1 MQADRDSER
10 DKTRVEAL
18 PLICPVCNFFFVSWE
33 VKSFG
38 YETRRTDFRPNY
50 QGDNPMKLYYHL
62 CTKCRFCAEE
72 EYFRLELHWNKR
84 MSLEDGLEELY
95 LKYGEGITRS
105 MAAKLH
111 YSAHVAQLLNK
122 LGLIEEP
129 LHDQTMAF
137 VQAFWWSE
145 PDEASKFG
153 DAALGRLKD
162 AVDRLE
168 KGSEDYLYMLYMIG
182 EISRRLGRAMDA
194 RLYFEMLL
202 GLRQEKLNE
211 SNKFLFDLA
220 NQQMTEP
227 KDLMIEESLNPYKD
241 DGKTSGKGTRTV

>member
-1 MQADRDSER
+1 MQADRDDER
-10 DKTRVEAL
+10 DKTRVEPL

-62 CTKCRFCAEE
+62 CNKCKFCADQ

-95 LKYGEGITRS
+95 LKHGEGITRS
-105 MAAKLH
+105 LASKLH
-111 YSAHVAQLLNK
+111 YGARIAQLLNR
-122 LGLIEEP
+122 LCLIDEP
-129 LHDQTMAF
+129 LHDRTMAF

-145 PDEASKFG
+145 PDEMTRFG
-153 DAALGRLKD
+153 DAALEELKE
-162 AVDRLE
+162 AIGLLE
-168 KGSEDYLYMLYMIG
+168 QGSEDHLYMLYMIG
-182 EISRRLGRAMDA
+182 EISRRLGRAKDA
-194 RLYFEMLL
+194 RMYFERLL
-202 GLRQEKLNE
+202 GMREKYHNE

-220 NQQMTEP
+220 KQQMTEP
-227 KDLMIEESLNPYKD
+227 KDLMLEESLNPYKE
-241 DGKTSGKGTRTV
+241 K